1 MGNIDKIGAVL
12 LAAGYSSR
20 MVKYK
25 SLLPLGGL
33 RVIERGINTFRQ
45 AGIMNITV
53 VVGHR
58 ADELIPILDELKVSY
73 VFNEKYSE
81 GMFSSIVKGVQ
92 SLPAETKAF
101 FLLPG
106 DMPLVKS
113 HTVRLLER
121 AFNKLDADIIYPVFQ
136 KHRGHP
142 PLIGA
147 KCFSEILL
155 GNTNGG
161 LRQILER
168 REEKAYEVEVFDEGI
183 LLDLDTHE
191 DYQQILTDYHCR
203 DIPTQA
209 ECDAILVK
217 MNVSESI
224 VNHGRIVAEISR
236 NLALR
241 LNQIG
246 LNIDVHA
253 VTAAGKLHDLAK
265 GKPDH
270 ARIGGRILKRYG
282 YYKVAE
288 IVAAHTD
295 MEINEEALPNEA
307 AIVYLADKLVKDGRV
322 VPIDERFS
330 VSIEKYAASAE
341 AVAVIRE
348 RLLRAEKMKQIV
360 EQLLGISL
368 AMAVKDL
375 C

>member
-1 MGNIDKIGAVL
+1 MWNQDKMGAVL

-20 MVKYK
+20 MVKCK

-45 AGIMNITV
+45 AGIMDITV
-53 VVGHR
+53 VVGHW

-92 SLPAETKAF
+92 SLQAETKAF
-101 FLLPG
+101 FLLPS

-113 HTVRLLER
+113 HTVRLLGR
-121 AFNKLDADIIYPVFQ
+121 AFNKIKADIIYPVFQ

-147 KCFSEILL
+147 NCFPEILL
-155 GNTNGG
+155 GNTRGG

-168 REEKAYEVEVFDEGI
+168 REGNAYEVEVFDEGI

-191 DYQQILTDYHCR
+191 DYQKIMTGYHR
-203 DIPTQA
+203 GDIPTQA
-209 ECDAILVK
+209 ECEAILVK
-217 MNVSESI
+217 MNVSEPI
-224 VNHGRIVAEISR
+224 VNHGRMVAEIAR

-253 VTAAGKLHDLAK
+253 VIAAGKLHDLAK
-265 GKPDH
+265 GRPNH
-270 ARIGGRILKRYG
+270 AQFGGRILKKYG
-282 YYKVAE
+282 YYKVAQ

-295 MEINEEALPNEA
+295 MEMNEKALPDEA
-307 AIVYLADKLVKDGRV
+307 AVVYLADKLVKGGGIV
-322 VPIDERFS
+322 SIDERFS
-330 VSIEKYAASAE
+330 ASMDEYAASAE

-348 RLLRAEKMKQIV
+348 RRLRAEKMEQTV

-368 AMAVKDL
+368 VMAARDL

>member
-1 MGNIDKIGAVL
+1 MWNKDKMGAVL

-20 MVKYK
+20 MVKCK

-33 RVIERGINTFRQ
+33 RVIERGINTFKQ
-45 AGIMNITV
+45 AGIMDITV

-92 SLPAETKAF
+92 SLQAETKAF
-101 FLLPG
+101 FLLPS

-113 HTVRLLER
+113 HTVRLLGR
-121 AFNKLDADIIYPVFQ
+121 AFNKVKADIIYPVFQ

-147 KCFSEILL
+147 NCFPEILL
-155 GNTNGG
+155 GNTSGG

-168 REEKAYEVEVFDEGI
+168 REGNACEVEVFDEGI
-183 LLDLDTHE
+183 LLDIDTHE
-191 DYQQILTDYHCR
+191 DYQKIMTGYHRR

-209 ECDAILVK
+209 ECEAILVK
-217 MNVSESI
+217 MNVSEAI
-224 VNHGRIVAEISR
+224 VNHGRMVAEIAR

-241 LNQIG
+241 LNEIG

-265 GKPDH
+265 GKPNH
-270 ARIGGRILKRYG
+270 AQIGGRILKKYG
-282 YYKVAE
+282 YYKVAQ

-295 MEINEEALPNEA
+295 MEMNEKALPDEA
-307 AIVYLADKLVKDGRV
+307 AVVYLADKLVKGGGIV
-322 VPIDERFS
+322 SIDERFS
-330 VSIEKYAASAE
+330 ASMDKYAASAE

-348 RLLRAEKMKQIV
+348 RRLRAEKLEQTV

-368 AMAVKDL
+368 VMAARDL

>member
-1 MGNIDKIGAVL
+1 MWNNDKIGAVL

-20 MVKYK
+20 MVKCK

-53 VVGHR
+53 VVGHW
-58 ADELIPILDELKVSY
+58 ADELIPVLDELKVSY

-92 SLPAETKAF
+92 SLPAGTKAF

-113 HTVRLLER
+113 HSVRLLER
-121 AFNKLDADIIYPVFQ
+121 SFNKLDADIIYPVFQ

-147 KCFSEILL
+147 NCFPEILL

-168 REEKAYEVEVFDEGI
+168 REGKAYEVEVFDEGI

-191 DYQQILTDYHCR
+191 DYQQMLTDYHCR

-224 VNHGRIVAEISR
+224 VNHGRMVAAIAR

-246 LNIDVHA
+246 LNINVHA

-282 YYKVAE
+282 YYKVAQ

-295 MEINEEALPNEA
+295 MEINEEALPDEA

-330 VSIEKYAASAE
+330 VSMEKYAASAE
-341 AVAVIRE
+341 AVAVIRK
-348 RLLRAEKMKQIV
+348 RLLRAKKMKQIV

>member
-1 MGNIDKIGAVL
+1 MWNIDKMGAVL

-20 MVKYK
+20 MVKCK
-25 SLLPLGGL
+25 SLLPFGGL

-92 SLPAETKAF
+92 SLPTETKAF
-101 FLLPG
+101 FLLPS

-113 HTVRLLER
+113 HTVRLLGR
-121 AFNKLDADIIYPVFQ
+121 AFNKIKADIIYPVFQ

-147 KCFSEILL
+147 NCFPEILL
-155 GNTNGG
+155 GNTSGG

-168 REEKAYEVEVFDEGI
+168 REGNAYEVEVFDEGI
-183 LLDLDTHE
+183 LLDLDTQE
-191 DYQQILTDYHCR
+191 DYQKIMTGYYRR

-209 ECDAILVK
+209 ECEAILVK
-217 MNVSESI
+217 MNVSEPI
-224 VNHGRIVAEISR
+224 VNHGRMVAEIAR

-253 VTAAGKLHDLAK
+253 VIAAGKLHDLAK
-265 GKPDH
+265 GRPNH
-270 ARIGGRILKRYG
+270 AQIGSRILKKYG
-282 YYKVAE
+282 YYKVAQ

-295 MEINEEALPNEA
+295 MEMNEKALPDEA
-307 AIVYLADKLVKDGRV
+307 AVVYLADKLVKGGGIV
-322 VPIDERFS
+322 SIEERFS
-330 VSIEKYAASAE
+330 ASMDKYAASAE

-348 RLLRAEKMKQIV
+348 RLLRAEKMEQTV

-368 AMAVKDL
+368 VMAARDL

>member
-1 MGNIDKIGAVL
+1 MWNREKIGAVL

-20 MVKYK
+20 MVKCK

-33 RVIERGINTFRQ
+33 KVIERGIDTFRQ
-45 AGIMNITV
+45 AGIMDIRV

-58 ADELIPILDELKVSY
+58 ADELIPVLDELKIPH
-73 VFNEKYSE
+73 VFNEKYDE

-92 SLPAETKAF
+92 SLPTGTKAF

-121 AFNKLDADIIYPVFQ
+121 AFNKVRADIIYPVFQ

-147 KCFSEILL
+147 NCFPEILL
-155 GNTNGG
+155 GNTSEG

-168 REEKAYEVEVFDEGI
+168 CEGKAYEVEVFDEGI

-191 DYQQILTDYHCR
+191 DYQQIMTDYHRR

-217 MNVSESI
+217 MNVPESI
-224 VNHGRIVAEISR
+224 VNHGRMVAEISR

-246 LNIDVHA
+246 LNIDVQA

-270 ARIGGRILKRYG
+270 ARIGGRILKKYG
-282 YYKVAE
+282 YHKVAQ

-295 MEINEEALPNEA
+295 METDEEALPDEA
-307 AIVYLADKLVKDGRV
+307 AVVYLADKLVKGGCIV
-322 VPIDERFS
+322 SIDERFS
-330 VSIEKYAASAE
+330 ASMEKYAASAE
-341 AVAVIRE
+341 AVAAIMKR
-348 RLLRAEKMKQIV
+348 RLRAEKMEQTV

-368 AMAVKDL
+368 VMAARDL

>member
-1 MGNIDKIGAVL
+1 MWNREKIGAVL

-20 MVKYK
+20 MVKCK
-25 SLLPLGGL
+25 SLLPLGDL
-33 RVIERGINTFRQ
+33 KVIERGIDTFRQ
-45 AGIMNITV
+45 AGIMDIRV

-58 ADELIPILDELKVSY
+58 ADELIPVLEELRIPH
-73 VFNEKYSE
+73 VFNEKYDE

-92 SLPAETKAF
+92 FLPAGTKAF

-106 DMPLVKS
+106 DMPLIKS

-121 AFNKLDADIIYPVFQ
+121 AFNKVKADIIYPVFQ

-147 KCFSEILL
+147 NCFPEILL
-155 GNTNGG
+155 GNTSGG

-183 LLDLDTHE
+183 LLDLDTQE
-191 DYQQILTDYHCR
+191 DYQRIMADYHHR
-203 DIPTQA
+203 DIPTQT
-209 ECDAILVK
+209 ECNAILVK
-217 MNVSESI
+217 MNVPESI
-224 VNHGRIVAEISR
+224 VNHGGMVAEVSR

-253 VTAAGKLHDLAK
+253 VTAAGRLHDLAK

-282 YYKVAE
+282 YHKVAE

-295 MEINEEALPNEA
+295 IEMDEEALPDEA
-307 AIVYLADKLVKDGRV
+307 AVVYLADKLVKNGCIV
-322 VPIDERFS
+322 SIDERFS
-330 VSIEKYAASAE
+330 ASMEKYAASAE
-341 AVAVIRE
+341 AVAVIMKR
-348 RLLRAEKMKQIV
+348 RLRAEKMEQTV

-368 AMAVKDL
+368 VMAARDL